1 MHICKKGYDE
11 NKHGR
16 ISNITL
22 RNKLKQGHNA
32 LHFTFTGVSSTMNSY
47 LEHMGNMASVLKETG
62 TTYPSR
68 APMSPPRDLVV
79 SVLLILL
86 VFGVVFCLS
95 SSCVLCTQYDC
106 PFLIAPS
113 VFSNIYQ
120 NECEISSDL
129 QVNVTLYTT
138 NATSGHL
145 CRFDTIQCIF
155 LFPRCW
161 VIDRMPH
168 TSYNLLWSNS
178 YSI

>member
-1 MHICKKGYDE
+1 MHICKKEYYE

-47 LEHMGNMASVLKETG
+47 LKHMGSMASVLKETG

-68 APMSPPRDLVV
+68 APMSPPSPRDLVV

-86 VFGVVFCLS
+86 VFCVVFCLS
-95 SSCVLCTQYDC
+95 SSCVLCTQCDC

-120 NECEISSDL
+120 NECGISSGL
-129 QVNVTLYTT
+129 QVNVTLLYDKRYIG
-138 NATSGHL
+138 TSL
-145 CRFDTIQCIF
+145 SF
-155 LFPRCW
+155 
-161 VIDRMPH
+161 
-168 TSYNLLWSNS
+168 
-178 YSI
+178 